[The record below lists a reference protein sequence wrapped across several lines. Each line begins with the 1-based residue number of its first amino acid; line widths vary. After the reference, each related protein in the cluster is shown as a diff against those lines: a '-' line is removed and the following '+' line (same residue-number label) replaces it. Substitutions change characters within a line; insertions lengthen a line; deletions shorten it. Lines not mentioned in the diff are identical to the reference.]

1 VGPKARRWGLAF
13 AVAAGNLYGSITVL
27 SKWVDAAPLAKAAL
41 TNLAALVVVVPFLWR
56 LRIARRDWWKVLA
69 MGVFGAT
76 LPPVFILYGLEHANA
91 SDAGL
96 LLTLELVA
104 TAGLAYVFLHERARL
119 RAAIGLGCLLL
130 AAAAVAVASSQGE
143 DGGTDWLGIL
153 LVGLAAISW
162 AIDNAVSTSLVGPYK
177 PTQLL
182 GAKFLIGST
191 LVGMLWG
198 GMALIGDQPL
208 PGPWLDWAA
217 LAFVGAAGVGAGSIL
232 FYMALDRIGA
242 GRTSALNV
250 PTSALAAATGGAL
263 LLGEK
268 LGWLHAVAI
277 AFILAGMALLWER
290 DPHPQ
295 GGKRRRGRKT
305 SGAS

>member
-1 VGPKARRWGLAF
+1 MGLAF
-13 AVAAGNLYGSITVL
+13 AVAAGILYGSITVL
-27 SKWVDAAPLAKAAL
+27 SKWVDAAPLAKAL
-41 TNLAALVVVVPFLWR
+41 VTNAAALAIVLPFLWR
-56 LRIARRDWWKVLA
+56 LRIARKDWVKVTA

-76 LPPVFILYGLEHANA
+76 LPPIFILYGLEHANA
-91 SDAGL
+91 ADAGL

-119 RAAIGLGCLLL
+119 RAVLGLVSLL
-130 AAAAVAVASSQGE
+130 AAAAAVALASGQSD

-162 AIDNAVSTSLVGPYK
+162 AIDNAVSTRLVTTYK
-177 PTQLL
+177 PTHLIA
-182 GAKFLIGST
+182 AKLLIGT
-191 LVGMLWG
+191 VLVGLVWG
-198 GMALIGDQPL
+198 ALSLFDSQPM
-208 PGPWLDWAA
+208 PTAWLGWLA
-217 LAFVGAAGVGAGSIL
+217 LAFVGAAGVGGGSIL

-250 PTSALAAATGGAL
+250 PTSALAAAAGGAL
-263 LLGEK
+263 LLGET

-277 AFILAGMALLWER
+277 AFVLAGMGLLWER

-295 GGKRRRGRKT
+295 GKTRRKKGR
-305 SGAS
+305 SGAA